1 MNRQHVLVL
10 SRYELLQSL
19 LGTRGVLF
27 LILYGCIWF
36 WLLWRLSSGWAAKL
50 ASEEG
55 LAIMSWM
62 FDPTLARALF
72 AERSPTMGLFFLLF
86 MSLIPVFTMWGAGD
100 QTATDIGTR
109 HLRFLIPRCGRNEI
123 YVGRFLGALVFMAI
137 VHAIVVGGGVAL
149 AAGLDL
155 RPDTFTYGLRILAV
169 SFLYT
174 LPFVALMSLYGAML
188 GSAAGAILTAMATYA
203 IVAIAGSLMAM
214 HWPAAEYLTWLFPAP
229 LKAVLLT
236 GQGTGFGM
244 ALAALPVY
252 AAAYFGLGWFIF
264 QRRDL

>member
-36 WLLWRLSSGWAAKL
+36 WLLWRLSGGWADNL
-50 ASEEG
+50 ASEQG
-55 LAIMSWM
+55 LAFMSWAL
-62 FDPTLARALF
+62 DPALAKELF
-72 AERSPTMGLFFLLF
+72 AERSPTMGLFYLLF
-86 MSLIPVFTMWGAGD
+86 LSVIPLFTMWGAGD

-109 HLRFLIPRCGRNEI
+109 HLRFLIPRCGRHEI
-123 YVGRFLGALVFMAI
+123 YIGRFLGALVFMAM
-137 VHAIVVGGGVAL
+137 VHTLVVCAGVAM

-188 GSAAGAILTAMATYA
+188 GSAAAAILTAMATYA
-203 IVAIAGSLMAM
+203 IVAIAGSLMAL
-214 HWPAAEYLTWLFPAP
+214 HWPAAEYITWLFPSP
-229 LKAVLLT
+229 LKGALLA
-236 GQGTGFGM
+236 GQGAPFGM

-252 AAAYFGLGWFIF
+252 AAAYFVLGWFIF